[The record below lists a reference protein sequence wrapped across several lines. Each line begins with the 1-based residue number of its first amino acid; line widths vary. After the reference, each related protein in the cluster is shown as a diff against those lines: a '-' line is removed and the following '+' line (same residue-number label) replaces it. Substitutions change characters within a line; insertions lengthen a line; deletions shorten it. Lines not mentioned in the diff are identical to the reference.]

1 MARVDQLVP
10 QETEIDVFPRHSG
23 EMGAGA
29 PAHWRE
35 GVLPGLDG
43 LDRCCRVYSGIG
55 VSIEAD
61 NSVRMFEVLQAYRVG
76 AASSSQRVKVV
87 RFLRIELARDPLVG
101 WCIAVTPWPG

>member
-1 MARVDQLVP
+1 MSYR
-10 QETEIDVFPRHSG
+10 
-23 EMGAGA
+23 
-29 PAHWRE
+29 
-35 GVLPGLDG
+35 GLDG
-43 LDRCCRVYSGIG
+43 LDRCCSVYSGID

-76 AASSSQRVKVV
+76 AASSSQRVKAV

>member
-1 MARVDQLVP
+1 MSSRAIRARWARAHLR
-10 QETEIDVFPRHSG
+10 I
-23 EMGAGA
+23 GAKVSY
-29 PAHWRE
+29 R
-35 GVLPGLDG
+35 GLDG

-76 AASSSQRVKVV
+76 AASSSHRVKAV
-87 RFLRIELARDPLVG
+87 RFLRIELARGPLVG